1 MKGEVMAQVRERTEI
16 SDVDDLRKLAE
27 EVRTSGTPRLLVLGD
42 EEVAMLVPVG
52 MGDDPRSDVRG
63 AAERGPEKLR
73 AYQDAFGSWKGHV
86 DPEALKAQ
94 FKAARGSRR
103 PPVKL

>member
-1 MKGEVMAQVRERTEI
+1 MAQLGERTEI
-16 SDVDDLRKLAE
+16 SEVNDLRKLAE

-42 EEVAMLVPVG
+42 DEVAMLVPVG
-52 MGDDPRSDVRG
+52 MGDDPRSDETG
-63 AAERGPEKLR
+63 AAGVGPEQLR
-73 AYQDAFGSWKGHV
+73 EYQDAFGSWKGHV

-94 FKAARGSRR
+94 IKAARGSRR